1 MMEEQQNEPKGLQQV
16 IYIEAHK
23 KENENIK
30 DAYNVKAAKA
40 LGIIHII
47 CGFIALVTETAGLVS
62 GFFVGTGI
70 WTSVFF
76 FVSGGLAIRGARS
89 GKKCLVVATMVMA
102 IISAICGGI
111 LLVKSAIFLSISYS
125 YGRRPTHELYGANS
139 LWLLIL
145 MGATMLVVAIT
156 SPLRLLRQLFSIT
169 IRLDFKNP

>member
-16 IYIEAHK
+16 IDSIEAHK
-23 KENENIK
+23 EERENIK

-76 FVSGGLAIRGARS
+76 FVSGGLAIRGARN
-89 GKKCLVVATMVMA
+89 GNKFLVVATMVMA

-145 MGATMLVVAIT
+145 MGATMHYVF
-156 SPLRLLRQLFSIT
+156 SP
-169 IRLDFKNP
+169 